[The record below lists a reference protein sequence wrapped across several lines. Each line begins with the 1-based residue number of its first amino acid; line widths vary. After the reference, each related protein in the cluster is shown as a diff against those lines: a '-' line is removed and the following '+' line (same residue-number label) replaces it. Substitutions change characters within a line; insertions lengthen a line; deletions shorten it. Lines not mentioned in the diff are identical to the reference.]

1 MNTIS
6 LPAIGFRLTNNLG
19 TVEKPGTKIKIKR
32 DLGGTYRVLFT
43 SALLVNLCLLFCYF
57 ACNSL
62 KDQSFPAFFATVN
75 IFVAILVRNEIFL
88 NVLYRVLTKTCRA
101 LETPV
106 AIKNSVTSGLLHLG
120 GIHAGCAVASLVWV
134 GVSVFHPASEGLVDK
149 HGAIVPL
156 FRLLMAILIIMCIMS
171 LPAIRD
177 RYHDLFEFTHRFL
190 GWSALLLLWVYA
202 LLTISWSPE
211 TAETGLF
218 VATTKGISLLL
229 TVLIAAL
236 ILSPWLTVRRV
247 RVQARVQSP
256 AIIEITFPGGS
267 EPGTF
272 GRISRHAL
280 ADWHAFAVVSGER
293 KAVSHM
299 MVISGVGDFTKGLIT
314 KPPEALYVRKLKFP
328 GLPYCVPMYRRSVI
342 IATGAGMAPYLS
354 LLPVLQRGSHRLI
367 WIGRSFRECFGNN
380 LCDIAFRWPDLVLV
394 DTTNGTRPDL
404 TALAVDNYRSF
415 RADAVF
421 VGSNP
426 EGTRRIVS
434 GCRALGIP
442 AFGPSW
448 DS

>member
-6 LPAIGFRLTNNLG
+6 LPAIAFRLTNLR
-19 TVEKPGTKIKIKR
+19 TVEKPRPKRKIKR
-32 DLGGTYRVLFT
+32 DLSGTYGVLFT
-43 SALLVNLCLLFCYF
+43 TVLLVNLCILFYCF
-57 ACNSL
+57 AFNSL
-62 KDQSFPAFFATVN
+62 NDESFSAFFATVN
-75 IFVAILVRNEIFL
+75 ILVAILVRNEIFL
-88 NVLYRVLTKTCRA
+88 NFLYRALIKTCR
-101 LETPV
+101 TIPVPV

-120 GIHAGCAVASLVWV
+120 GIHAGCALASLVWV
-134 GVSVFHPASEGLVDK
+134 GVSVFHPPSEGYVDK
-149 HGAIVPL
+149 HGANLPL
-156 FRLLMAILIIMCIMS
+156 FSVLLAILIIMCIMS

-190 GWSALLLLWVYA
+190 GWSALLLLWGYA
-202 LLTISWSPE
+202 LLTISWSPQ
-211 TAETGLF
+211 TTETGLLL
-218 VATTKGISLLL
+218 ATTKSISLLL
-229 TVLIAAL
+229 TVFIGAL
-236 ILSPWLTVRRV
+236 ILAPWLTVRKV
-247 RVQARVQSP
+247 QVQARVQSP

-267 EPGTF
+267 EPGMF

-280 ADWHAFAVVSGER
+280 ADWHAFAIVSGEK

-299 MVISGVGDFTKGLIT
+299 MLISGVGDFTKGLIS
-314 KPPEALYVRKLKFP
+314 KPPAALYVRKLKFP

-354 LLPVLQRGSHRLI
+354 LLPVLPRGSHRLI

-394 DTTNGTRPDL
+394 DTTNGARPDL

-415 RADAVF
+415 GADAVF

-426 EGTRRIVS
+426 EGTGQIVS